1 MNRFYLLKNF
11 WKRGFKNKIK
21 REEFEDICDELFRE
35 LEVSLDEVLIN
46 SKLNKNEINEIIL
59 VGGSSKIPKIKKI
72 VKNFFP
78 KCKINDSI
86 DPDEVVAFG
95 ATIEAEK
102 ILKNN
107 NNTMLISNF
116 LLKEITPL
124 SLGINALNKS
134 TDPLIKKEGD
144 IMDIIIKRG
153 THFPY
158 INFKEYYT
166 EYDNQTEMMIDIYE
180 GENIFIRYNHL
191 LKKMKINGLRK
202 RPKGQTSVIVTFE
215 MDING
220 ILTVTAKEKS
230 ENDDGHS
237 IGPVIIKNDDISLTP
252 EKLGRLKEKCKV
264 LLKKIKNND
273 LTSRV
278 DYTNLK
284 KTLKDYREAY
294 EKSKEEQKEKEKES
308 SSEEEDESLIYITN
322 FNKTLVQ
329 YIDAFEIENN
339 NFDNETVIEKD
350 YLYVRELFLSYIE
363 TLEIKSIGISDR
375 KKIIKNIKK
384 YIDRFINKNSD
395 YLNNLLETLNN
406 GLVKI
411 KKKIRIKVK
420 HSSME

>member
-1 MNRFYLLKNF
+1 M
-11 WKRGFKNKIK
+11 
-21 REEFEDICDELFRE
+21 
-35 LEVSLDEVLIN
+35 
-46 SKLNKNEINEIIL
+46 
-59 VGGSSKIPKIKKI
+59 
-72 VKNFFP
+72 KNFFP

-107 NNTMLISNF
+107 NNTMLVSNF

-252 EKLGRLKEKCKV
+252 EKLGRLKEKCKI